1 MTDFMEREECVHSIN
16 LTGLHRVGMRLAG
29 GTQGTISS
37 SQIWG
42 WKVVPTLVWVHAMNL
57 G

>member
-1 MTDFMEREECVHSIN
+1 MEREECVHSIN